1 MLAGDRA
8 KIAEHF
14 EVEIGLDLAP
24 RYNIAPGQEIAVVRQ
39 QAPSSVRELALLRWG
54 LVPAWAKDS
63 SIGYKMINARAE
75 TVASKPAFREAIQ
88 RRRCLIPATGFY
100 EWRREG
106 KTRIPFCFAMRDGGI
121 FALAG
126 IWENWRDPA
135 SQSPLLETAS
145 ILTTAPNAV
154 MEGVHD
160 RMPVILPP
168 ASYELW
174 LDPAM
179 PFSPAFNALLQPIDA
194 AQMHRRQVS
203 SRVNFV
209 KYDDP
214 ACAEAIISV

>member
-14 EVEIGLDLAP
+14 AVTVGLDLKP
-24 RYNIAPGQEIAVVRQ
+24 RYNIAPGQEIAVVRRP
-39 QAPSSVRELALLRWG
+39 AASSARQLAMLRWG
-54 LVPAWAKDS
+54 LVPSWAKDP
-63 SIGYKMINARAE
+63 SIGFKTINARAE
-75 TVASKPAFREAIQ
+75 TIASKPAFREAIQ

-106 KTRIPFCFAMRDGGI
+106 KTRTPFCFAMRDGGI

-126 IWENWRDPA
+126 IWENWRDPVG
-135 SQSPLLETAS
+135 PMLETVS
-145 ILTTAPNAV
+145 ILTTLPNKA

-160 RMPVILPP
+160 HMPVILPP
-168 ASYELW
+168 TSYELW

-179 PFSPAFNALLQPIDA
+179 SFSPAVSALLQPFDA
-194 AQMHRRQVS
+194 TQMHCRQVS

-209 KYDDP
+209 KYEDP

>member
-1 MLAGDRA
+1 MLAEDRA

-14 EVEIGLDLAP
+14 DVAIGLDLKP
-24 RYNIAPGQEIAVVRQ
+24 RYNIAPGQEIAVVRRS
-39 QAPSSVRELALLRWG
+39 AASSVRKLALLRWG
-54 LVPAWAKDS
+54 LVPSWAKDPR
-63 SIGYKMINARAE
+63 IGYKMINARAE

-88 RRRCLIPATGFY
+88 HRRCLIPATGYY
-100 EWRREG
+100 EWLRES
-106 KTRIPFCFAMRDGGI
+106 KTRTPFLFTMRDGGI

-126 IWENWRDPA
+126 IWENWRGPVG
-135 SQSPLLETAS
+135 PMLETVS
-145 ILTTAPNAV
+145 ILTTSPNKA

-168 ASYELW
+168 STYELW

-179 PFSPAFNALLQPIDA
+179 PFSPAVSALLLPFDA
-194 AQMHRRQVS
+194 AQMQRRQVS

>member
-1 MLAGDRA
+1 
-8 KIAEHF
+8 
-14 EVEIGLDLAP
+14 
-24 RYNIAPGQEIAVVRQ
+24 
-39 QAPSSVRELALLRWG
+39 
-54 LVPAWAKDS
+54 VPAWAKDR

-75 TVASKPAFREAIQ
+75 TIASKPAFREAIQ
-88 RRRCLIPATGFY
+88 HRRCLIPATGFF

-106 KTRIPFCFAMRDGGI
+106 KTRTPFCFTMRDGGI

-135 SQSPLLETAS
+135 CQSPLLETAS
-145 ILTTAPNAV
+145 ILTTSPNKA

-168 ASYELW
+168 MSYELW

-179 PFSPAFNALLQPIDA
+179 PFSPAVSALLQPIDA
-194 AQMHRRQVS
+194 AQMQRRQVS

-214 ACAEAIISV
+214 ACAESIVSV